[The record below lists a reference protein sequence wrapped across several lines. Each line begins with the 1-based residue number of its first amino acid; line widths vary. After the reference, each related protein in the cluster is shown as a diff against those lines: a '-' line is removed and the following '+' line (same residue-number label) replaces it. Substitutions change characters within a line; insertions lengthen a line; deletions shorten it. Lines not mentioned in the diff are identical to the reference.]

1 MKSKEIDVIKGM
13 NKLKARSA
21 GIRRRRTVVK
31 FYTIFIKARSA
42 DIFQLIL

>member
-21 GIRRRRTVVK
+21 GISVVK